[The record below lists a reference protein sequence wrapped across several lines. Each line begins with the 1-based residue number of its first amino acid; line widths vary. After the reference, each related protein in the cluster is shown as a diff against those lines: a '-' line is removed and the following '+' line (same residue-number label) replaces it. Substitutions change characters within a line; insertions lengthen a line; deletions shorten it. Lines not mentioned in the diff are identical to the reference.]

1 MGWCQP
7 GMNDHWF
14 MFDLYRKPCFGAVI
28 LFVRNNVTL
37 ARCSYVSAD
46 VQLLWMWNL
55 TSLSLSSY
63 YSASITMSM
72 PSRIMDSDH
81 S

>member
-7 GMNDHWF
+7 GMNGHWF
-14 MFDLYRKPCFGAVI
+14 MLDLYRKPCFGAVI

-37 ARCSYVSAD
+37 ARYYVSAD
-46 VQLLWMWNL
+46 VQLLWMWSL
-55 TSLSLSSY
+55 SLLSLSSF
-63 YSASITMSM
+63 SASITITSM
-72 PSRIMDSDH
+72 PSGIMDSDH